1 MVKTLCGHSANKM
14 RTYISRDICPHHIL
28 LRFSALVIWV
38 HLLDSTLD
46 ENWWEP
52 PPLKSYLI
60 ELELAPCPL
69 SAFSCPGYIL
79 GLKSSGDKIWFG
91 KTASEG
97 LVSLLPKNQTLIQVQ
112 AGRFNYMP
120 KGELWSGSRQF
131 GIEDRGVGK
140 LIEDRWMV
148 IRTKIV
154 RQHQGL
160 LW

>member
-1 MVKTLCGHSANKM
+1 M
-14 RTYISRDICPHHIL
+14 RTKCVHISPGIYVRTISSFGFQLWLFEFI
-28 LRFSALVIWV
+28 S
-38 HLLDSTLD
+38 STRPLMKIG
-46 ENWWEP
+46 EP

-60 ELELAPCPL
+60 ELEPSPCPL